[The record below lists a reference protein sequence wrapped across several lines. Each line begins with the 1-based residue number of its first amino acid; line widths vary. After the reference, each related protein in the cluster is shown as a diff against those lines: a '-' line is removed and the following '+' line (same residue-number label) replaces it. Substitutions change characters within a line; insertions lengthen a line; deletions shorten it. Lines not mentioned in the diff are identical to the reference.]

1 MKALNENQLSEVI
14 EMALSDHVR
23 FADIHSQYGL
33 SESQVKVLMR
43 DNLKTG
49 SYKAWRVRVRKF
61 ASRRE
66 FYK

>member
-23 FADIHSQYGL
+23 FADIHRQYGL
-33 SESQVKVLMR
+33 SESQVKLLMR
-43 DNLKTG
+43 KNLKTG
-49 SYKAWRVRVRKF
+49 SYKAWRARVRKF